1 MDKKGVSAEIMAE
14 IDRKAQ
20 EEYGIPQIVLMEN
33 AGRAAAEVILD
44 ELGTLR
50 DERIAIFCG
59 KGNNGGDGFVVGR
72 YLANECPAHLSIY
85 VQEAERI
92 RKGAPYDN
100 FEIARGMGV
109 EIRPLKDFFE
119 ETATV
124 ADFTVAIDSVFGT
137 GFKGELTEE
146 YAALGRSL
154 NSAGLRIYS
163 IDVPSGLN
171 ATTGEAAK
179 DCIRAYKTITF
190 GLPKQGFF
198 IKDGPDV
205 CGEVIVRNIGFP
217 EALLEQYL

>member
-1 MDKKGVSAEIMAE
+1 MDQKGVSAEMMAE

-44 ELGTLR
+44 EPGTLR

-72 YLANECPAHLSIY
+72 YLANECPSRLSIY
-85 VQEAERI
+85 VQDAERI

-100 FEIARGMGV
+100 FETVRGMGV
-109 EIRPLKDFFE
+109 EIRPMKDFFE
-119 ETATV
+119 ETETGV
-124 ADFTVAIDSVFGT
+124 DFTVAIDSVFGT
-137 GFKGELTEE
+137 GFKGELPEE

-217 EALLEQYL
+217 EALLEQYS